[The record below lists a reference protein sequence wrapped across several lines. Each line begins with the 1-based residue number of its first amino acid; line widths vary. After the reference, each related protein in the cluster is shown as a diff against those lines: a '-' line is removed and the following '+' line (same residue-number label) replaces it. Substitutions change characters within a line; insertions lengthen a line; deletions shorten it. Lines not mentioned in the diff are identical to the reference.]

1 MNDVKTAIYKRGCWL
16 DRVLHLLLSRE
27 HLGRCG
33 WWTGVCVC
41 AVHVHGWPQ
50 CDHTL
55 PWMEECVVTTAVEEL
70 QHPPVR
76 FAWCVQRPQTG
87 GSRCETRLKRACSMY
102 PYRRTSRRTAVTSTA
117 RAKYPAAPKQPGFHI
132 LFLLS
137 NLTRKTTLWENNCF
151 WCCCCCTASL
161 LSAAELRWASGANS
175 ACYLN

>member
-1 MNDVKTAIYKRGCWL
+1 M

-137 NLTRKTTLWENNCF
+137 NLTRKTTLGKQLFLVLLLLHREF
-151 WCCCCCTASL
+151 IKCCRAQVGFGSKFSVL
-161 LSAAELRWASGANS
+161 P
-175 ACYLN
+175 